1 MTSSLTSTLL
11 DIINANG
18 ALSSLFSSPTSFGNP
33 LSLAAAAEQVQAAE
47 NAFPSQQVLALS
59 GLFSR
64 LRTLRAA
71 AAPLLAPSSQANSF
85 LVQTGSPVMPQ
96 AYTQTSVRSSN
107 TAVTATSQPGAT
119 ITSYQVGVT
128 QLGVAQVNAGMAFA
142 STTLNSAGANINAG
156 AGQVRVAINGGPTA
170 EASYYIYGSDTNQQA
185 LQAVASAI
193 NSISTNHDLQTIAL
207 SPNASSGTFKL
218 SFNGQTTGAIAVAG
232 LTAATI
238 QSALEG
244 LGGVGVGNVSVTQ
257 SGNNAFSVAFK
268 GTLDDRILP
277 QLQAQNIDM
286 NSGATISTD
295 LVQGPVA
302 SLTNTATTSALTITA
317 RTTGSANAFTATDA
331 PGSNG
336 IAQSGA
342 GAATTN
348 AQDAIYS
355 LNGAVYRATSGNAA
369 SIDNG
374 KVSLTFLATTSTPAT
389 ITVSANTSSLSTSV
403 EAMATAYNSLQSF
416 LDENSQV
423 LAPHLAQEAENIISS
438 HSSTLASLGI
448 SGTSRLTVNESTLTG
463 ANPSTV
469 QQVFAGSQGIATQ
482 LSGLSEGI
490 LSSLQ
495 GPLAASQQTP
505 SNNSEVATALAG
517 LFEQTLLGE
526 QLGGNLSLK
535 A

>member
-85 LVQTGSPVMPQ
+85 LVQTGSPVLPQ

-207 SPNASSGTFKL
+207 S
-218 SFNGQTTGAIAVAG
+218 
-232 LTAATI
+232 
-238 QSALEG
+238 
-244 LGGVGVGNVSVTQ
+244 
-257 SGNNAFSVAFK
+257 
-268 GTLDDRILP
+268 
-277 QLQAQNIDM
+277 
-286 NSGATISTD
+286 
-295 LVQGPVA
+295 
-302 SLTNTATTSALTITA
+302 
-317 RTTGSANAFTATDA
+317 
-331 PGSNG
+331 
-336 IAQSGA
+336 
-342 GAATTN
+342 
-348 AQDAIYS
+348 
-355 LNGAVYRATSGNAA
+355 
-369 SIDNG
+369 
-374 KVSLTFLATTSTPAT
+374 
-389 ITVSANTSSLSTSV
+389 
-403 EAMATAYNSLQSF
+403 
-416 LDENSQV
+416 
-423 LAPHLAQEAENIISS
+423 
-438 HSSTLASLGI
+438 
-448 SGTSRLTVNESTLTG
+448 
-463 ANPSTV
+463 
-469 QQVFAGSQGIATQ
+469 
-482 LSGLSEGI
+482 
-490 LSSLQ
+490 
-495 GPLAASQQTP
+495 
-505 SNNSEVATALAG
+505 
-517 LFEQTLLGE
+517 
-526 QLGGNLSLK
+526 
-535 A
+535 